1 MFGGDTMDKNLG
13 MANSIERYKAKA
25 NFAFEIMDKLGI
37 EYYCFHDIDV
47 APEGAT
53 LAESEK
59 NLQII
64 TDHLLSLQKKYGIKL
79 L

>member
-1 MFGGDTMDKNLG
+1 MFGGDTMDKSFGLPN
-13 MANSIERYKAKA
+13 NIERYKMKA
-25 NFAFEIMDKLGI
+25 NFAFELMSKLGI
-37 EYYCFHDIDV
+37 EYYCFHDIDI
-47 APEGAT
+47 APEGST

-64 TDHLLSLQKKYGIKL
+64 TDHLLKLQKKYNIKL

>member
-1 MFGGDTMDKNLG
+1 MFGGDTMDKSLG
-13 MANSIERYKAKA
+13 MSNGIERYKAKA
-25 NFAFEIMDKLGI
+25 EFAFEIMDKLGI

-53 LAESEK
+53 LAESEE
-59 NLQII
+59 NLQVI
-64 TDHLLSLQKKYGIKL
+64 TNHLLSLQKKYGIKL